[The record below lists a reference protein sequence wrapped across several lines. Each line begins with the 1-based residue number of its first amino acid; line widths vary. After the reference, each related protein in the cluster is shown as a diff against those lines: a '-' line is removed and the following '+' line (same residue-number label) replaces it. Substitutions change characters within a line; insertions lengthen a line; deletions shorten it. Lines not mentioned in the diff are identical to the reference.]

1 MRGPEE
7 RVGANYLT
15 MKRKGRHDDVTLEQ
29 LLQEQAAVAYCM
41 AMDGPVYAPV
51 LERYE
56 REIAALLAR
65 DDAMS
70 RARRIVQG
78 QATLAAV
85 PPGKLKAIA

>member
-1 MRGPEE
+1 VPGQITG
-7 RVGANYLT
+7 V

-29 LLQEQAAVAYCM
+29 LLQEQAAVAFCM
-41 AMDGPVYAPV
+41 AMDGAVYAPV

-65 DDAMS
+65 EDAMS
-70 RARRIVQG
+70 RARRILEG

-85 PPGKLKAIA
+85 ARDVKAIA